1 MGKYLGCGKYNTY
14 YKYILLTT
22 LFSFLSA
29 IIFGYGYCNNSDS
42 LKYTRIYKKLSQHL
56 LSRHIIIH
64 NIYCNFGIL
73 IISVILY
80 NYEKYTSKSE
90 KEKEKSNNTAG
101 IKLIHSNTEKDLEK
115 KSLLTIIIVIILYI
129 FQDIL
134 TILYF
139 QFELSKFNFWILE
152 LPLLSYFNFKLLNT
166 KIYNHHKFAIYLSVI
181 VCLTCKII
189 LFLISVFSEGSKELV
204 YNQHKFLYL
213 VGIFSYLII
222 ITIRAYTVT
231 EIKIFMDLRYISPS
245 KLLIIYG
252 IIGIIVNV
260 IICVVFTYIKCKPV
274 GDFDIHLC
282 DIYNKNNNEYYLD
295 NYDIYLQILSDST
308 NKEMIIEIIT
318 SLIAA
323 ITYLLYIYF
332 YILIIKYLTPVHTL
346 FAALV
351 YGFFV
356 RIISLIYMSISN
368 KNNSPS
374 NEGNQSS
381 ILIIFKNIFDFLSS
395 TFTCVGLFIY
405 LELIE
410 LKFCNLDFNLRAN
423 IMKRSLEDIDY
434 FKIEEK
440 EDDKESCNSCR
451 NSSSICTEL
460 SDRSIQNKENEINEK
475 E

>member
-42 LKYTRIYKKLSQHL
+42 LKYTRIYEKLSQHL

-90 KEKEKSNNTAG
+90 KEKEKSNNNAG

-231 EIKIFMDLRYISPS
+231 EIKIFMDFRYISPS

-252 IIGIIVNV
+252 IIGILINS
-260 IICVVFTYIKCKPV
+260 IICVIFTYNKCITVDNIDINLCKIKYNN
-274 GDFDIHLC
+274 DLNRDEEYLENFF
-282 DIYNKNNNEYYLD
+282 IYFKILNDSINNNEYFEV
-295 NYDIYLQILSDST
+295 IYEAVISFIGIL
-308 NKEMIIEIIT
+308 
-318 SLIAA
+318 
-323 ITYLLYIYF
+323 TYFCYIYF
-332 YILIIKYLTPVHTL
+332 YILIIKYLTSVHIIFYSL
-346 FAALV
+346 IYAFSI
-351 YGFFV
+351 
-356 RIISLIYMSISN
+356 RIISLIINFFITKANDNLVIS
-368 KNNSPS
+368 
-374 NEGNQSS
+374 E
-381 ILIIFKNIFDFLSS
+381 LIINFISDFTSGSGIL
-395 TFTCVGLFIY
+395 IY
-405 LELIE
+405 LEVIE
-410 LKFCNLDFNLRAN
+410 LNFYNFNYNLRKN
-423 IMKRSLEDIDY
+423 IIERGKEDMICNAKFGNIDY
-434 FKIEEK
+434 LNND
-440 EDDKESCNSCR
+440 EDDEREDSNCFR
-451 NSSSICTEL
+451 NSNYSEL
-460 SDRSIQNKENEINEK
+460 TVNNKE
-475 E
+475 

>member
-29 IIFGYGYCNNSDS
+29 IIFGYGYCNNLDS

-90 KEKEKSNNTAG
+90 KEKEKSNNNAG

-129 FQDIL
+129 LQDIL

-139 QFELSKFNFWILE
+139 QFKLSQFNFWILE

-252 IIGIIVNV
+252 IIGILINS
-260 IICVVFTYIKCKPV
+260 IICVIFTYNKCITVDNIDINLCKIKYNN
-274 GDFDIHLC
+274 DLNRDEEYLENFF
-282 DIYNKNNNEYYLD
+282 IYFKILNDSINNNEYFEV
-295 NYDIYLQILSDST
+295 IYEAVISFIGIL
-308 NKEMIIEIIT
+308 
-318 SLIAA
+318 
-323 ITYLLYIYF
+323 TYFCYIYF
-332 YILIIKYLTPVHTL
+332 YILIIKYLTSVHIIFYSL
-346 FAALV
+346 IYAFSI
-351 YGFFV
+351 
-356 RIISLIYMSISN
+356 RIISLIINFFITKANDNLVIS
-368 KNNSPS
+368 
-374 NEGNQSS
+374 E
-381 ILIIFKNIFDFLSS
+381 LIINFISDFTSGSGIL
-395 TFTCVGLFIY
+395 IY
-405 LELIE
+405 LEVIE
-410 LKFCNLDFNLRAN
+410 LNFYNFNYNLRKN
-423 IMKRSLEDIDY
+423 IIERGKEDMICNAKFGNIDY
-434 FKIEEK
+434 LNND
-440 EDDKESCNSCR
+440 EDDEREDSNCFR
-451 NSSSICTEL
+451 NSNYSEL
-460 SDRSIQNKENEINEK
+460 TVNNKE
-475 E
+475 